1 MGTSV
6 GTRVWEQHGW
16 RASAGLSL
24 AWVGWMYF
32 VLFLRGPHAS
42 RYTWIGWDGG
52 WNWRRADIQ
61 SAKPQNEEPLSPVE
75 EKKVVD
81 VESK

>member
-16 RASAGLSL
+16 RASAALSL
-24 AWVGWMYF
+24 AWIGWMYF
-32 VLFLRGPHAS
+32 VLFLRGPHAD

-52 WNWRRADIQ
+52 WNWRRTDIQ
-61 SAKPQNEEPLSPVE
+61 FYKSQNEVAESSG
-75 EKKVVD
+75 EKERELGPDPK
-81 VESK
+81 